1 MRMFG
6 RSSLRTGPIYHEPD
20 WWLLAIVLTLV
31 MFGTVMIFS
40 ATTGMAVGA
49 SVSGNPYFVRQLIF
63 VVVGFIGLLIA
74 LHFDYHRYR
83 LLGLPGMVVVIGLLV
98 AVLVIGQEVNGAQAW
113 FDLGPIQ
120 FQPSELAKPVMIAY
134 LAGWLCTRGAQVQT
148 LSYGL
153 LQFSLVLGVVIGLVM
168 LEPDLGTAIL
178 LTTVGLSVFF
188 VGGAHLV
195 HFFGLLLAGGGGFLA
210 LALSEAYRRERL
222 LAFLDPESNLQATG
236 WHLLQARLAFGSGGI
251 FGIGLGESRQKFT
264 WLPAPHNDAIFAIIG
279 EELGLIGCAF
289 VLGLFFLLGYRGY
302 RIARGA
308 PDQFGM
314 LIGVGVTTWM
324 IYQAVFNIGGITA
337 AIPFTGI
344 TLPFVSY
351 GGSSLVIS
359 MTAIGILLN
368 VSRQTVRVT
377 RPGAR
382 GADVD
387 EDRRGSRTSVG
398 ADDRRGPIPTPTAP
412 FITVPPSR
420 TTRERHG

>member
-1 MRMFG
+1 MFR
-6 RSSLRTGPIYHEPD
+6 RSALRTGPVYHEPD

-40 ATTGMAVGA
+40 ATTGMAAGA
-49 SVSGNPYFVRQLIF
+49 SVSGNPYLIRQLIF
-63 VVVGFIGLLIA
+63 AAVGLVGLVVA
-74 LHFDYHRYR
+74 MHFDYHRYR
-83 LLGLPGMVVVIGLLV
+83 LLALPGMVVVTGLLV
-98 AVLVIGQEVNGAQAW
+98 AVLVVGQEVNGAQAW

-148 LSYGL
+148 FSYGL
-153 LQFSLVLGVVIGLVM
+153 LQFALVMGVVIGLVM

-178 LTTVGLSVFF
+178 LTTVGLSIFF
-188 VGGAHLV
+188 VGGAQLV
-195 HFFGLLLAGGGGFLA
+195 HFFGLLLAGGGGFLV

-236 WHLLQARLAFGSGGI
+236 WHLLQARLAFGSGGL

-289 VLGLFFLLGYRGY
+289 VLGLFLLLGYRGY
-302 RIARGA
+302 RIARRA

-314 LIGVGVTTWM
+314 LIGVGVTTWL

-351 GGSSLVIS
+351 GGSSLVLS
-359 MTAIGILLN
+359 MTAIGMLLN
-368 VSRQTVRVT
+368 VSRQSVLVRRRAAAT
-377 RPGAR
+377 AGEASSGGTDAGRSGAR
-382 GADVD
+382 AASEPVWRATPAQPG
-387 EDRRGSRTSVG
+387 
-398 ADDRRGPIPTPTAP
+398 PTPARS
-412 FITVPPSR
+412 V
-420 TTRERHG
+420 ERYQ